1 LPHPDA
7 WLFLPPEVEALVPRL
22 LARLAATGGGSP
34 EEVERDLRFR
44 IETLILEGDAEQWRR
59 FLREATEMV
68 AEYAGDDAEAR
79 RMLASILD
87 DQFLLARAVVDLD
100 PIDVDARRQ
109 LARAGA
115 TPPPSSRAST
125 ESGLQST

>member
-1 LPHPDA
+1 MTHPDA

-34 EEVERDLRFR
+34 DDVEQDLRLR
-44 IETLILEGDAEQWRR
+44 IETLILEGDAEQWRA
-59 FLREATEMV
+59 FLREAAETV

-79 RMLASILD
+79 TVLASILD
-87 DQFLLARAVVDLD
+87 DQFLLARAVVDLERTD
-100 PIDVDARRQ
+100 LDARRQ

-115 TPPPSSRAST
+115 TPPRGSRA
-125 ESGLQST
+125 

>member
-7 WLFLPPEVEALVPRL
+7 WLFLPPEVEAMVPTL

-34 EEVERDLRFR
+34 DEVERDLSRR
-44 IETLILEGDAEQWRR
+44 IETLILEGDVEQWRA
-59 FLREATEMV
+59 FLREATDIV

-79 RMLASILD
+79 TVLASILD

-100 PIDVDARRQ
+100 GTDLHARRQ
-109 LARAGA
+109 LARSGA
-115 TPPPSSRAST
+115 TPPRSSRA
-125 ESGLQST
+125 

>member
-34 EEVERDLRFR
+34 EDVERDLRNR
-44 IETLILEGDAEQWRR
+44 IETLILEGDAEQWRM
-59 FLREATEMV
+59 FLREATKVV
-68 AEYAGDDAEAR
+68 AEYAGNDAEAR
-79 RMLASILD
+79 TVLASILD
-87 DQFLLARAVVDLD
+87 DQFLLARAVVDLERTD
-100 PIDVDARRQ
+100 LDAREQ

-115 TPPPSSRAST
+115 TPPRSSRV
-125 ESGLQST
+125 

>member
-1 LPHPDA
+1 MPHPDA

-22 LARLAATGGGSP
+22 LARLAASGGGSP
-34 EEVERDLRFR
+34 DDVERDMRHR
-44 IETLILEGDAEQWRR
+44 IETLIREGDAEQWRR

-79 RMLASILD
+79 TVVASILD
-87 DQFLLARAVVDLD
+87 DQFLLARAVVDLERTD
-100 PIDVDARRQ
+100 LDAREK

-115 TPPPSSRAST
+115 TQPRSSRV
-125 ESGLQST
+125 

>member
-1 LPHPDA
+1 M
-7 WLFLPPEVEALVPRL
+7 PPL

-34 EEVERDLRFR
+34 DDVERDLRYR
-44 IETLILEGDAEQWRR
+44 IETLILEGDAEQWRT

-68 AEYAGDDAEAR
+68 AEYAGDDTEAR
-79 RMLASILD
+79 TVLASILD

-100 PIDVDARRQ
+100 LTDLHAREQ

-115 TPPPSSRAST
+115 TPQRCSRV
-125 ESGLQST
+125 

>member
-7 WLFLPPEVEALVPRL
+7 WLFLPPEVEAMVPTL
-22 LARLAATGGGSP
+22 LARLATAGGGSP
-34 EEVERDLRFR
+34 DDVERDLRER
-44 IETLILEGDAEQWRR
+44 IETLILEGDVERWRM
-59 FLREATEMV
+59 FLREATDIV

-79 RMLASILD
+79 TVLASILD

-100 PIDVDARRQ
+100 RTDVDARRQ

-115 TPPPSSRAST
+115 TPPRSSRV
-125 ESGLQST
+125 